1 MVLVHVMKRNGL
13 VSKSFY
19 FSLCLFIHLLINF
32 LFPIVIGLSEDILV
46 TSVALANYEKYSSTV
61 KEFQLLASTSFPTEE
76 WINLGV
82 YEAAARLGEQYFNV
96 TTSSV
101 HTRYLKFKFLTH
113 YDNEALCTLSQ
124 IKVHGTTVI
133 ASFKE
138 EVERSDTLMRDMLSQ
153 LSLENTDDPD
163 TDISASNSSTV
174 ESVVTDDSAANTNQ
188 TEVVN
193 IGDNVTIGDAASEV
207 AINESVS
214 IETEEATSNS
224 ESGDNVTEIGDVLV
238 ETENLSK
245 EDTTDSSDDTSG
257 TITDVEAN
265 NNATLDASTADDSTI
280 DSNNNLGTTLMS
292 VLPESAVNFVKE
304 IVLSPLGIMT
314 SGDEDE
320 PVVEKTEEDID
331 NDHLGVSTPSD
342 IDIPIESETLP
353 STVTIDDLDLVDA
366 TISPSDIST
375 MEHVA
380 NNATSEILT
389 PVNNTVSQQEAASIG
404 ENLSDHG
411 NGFNGTSAALPE
423 ERVVSTNLGT
433 DNSSSVLMDAANI
446 SHTSVQVNNTDDGL
460 VELVRDNASATIT
473 ANVSVPVVPVLPVQ
487 SINNNRDASPSISLS
502 CWDQLRFSD
511 FQTKMLSKLQKN
523 STETSGDGSTSSSV
537 SMLSSSQDNVFRQLM
552 QKIKTL
558 EMGYAIIEMYSTQVS
573 DCYRLVMSDM
583 MVNINDTKA
592 SLAVSTA
599 KVKELEQIIEESRKT
614 IKYDVFD
621 SFSISFSH
629 RDMVLG
635 MIMVTMVSLVSLIVS
650 LMVILLI
657 KSKKWYTIDTDD
669 EK

>member
-1 MVLVHVMKRNGL
+1 MNIIFV
-13 VSKSFY
+13 
-19 FSLCLFIHLLINF
+19 
-32 LFPIVIGLSEDILV
+32 VIGLSEDILV

-163 TDISASNSSTV
+163 TDIAASNSSSV
-174 ESVVTDDSAANTNQ
+174 ESAATDDTVVDIHE
-188 TEVVN
+188 TEIVHAS
-193 IGDNVTIGDAASEV
+193 DNVTVDDITSEV
-207 AINESVS
+207 TGDESATT
-214 IETEEATSNS
+214 ETEEPASNS
-224 ESGDNVTEIGDVLV
+224 EGGDDMAKIDAVLV
-238 ETENLSK
+238 DSEILGKENTAISS
-245 EDTTDSSDDTSG
+245 EDNFVTTTDAEMDNDG
-257 TITDVEAN
+257 TIDMS
-265 NNATLDASTADDSTI
+265 TLDEAAA
-280 DSNNNLGTTLMS
+280 DSNNKLGTTLMS

-314 SGDEDE
+314 SEDE
-320 PVVEKTEEDID
+320 NESVLQTVEGMD
-331 NDHLGVSTPSD
+331 NVNEATNTPSD
-342 IDIPIESETLP
+342 DDGRILNETVA
-353 STVTIDDLDLVDA
+353 SAIVTDDLDSENVTAPPPNVLTMEQVADNIVPELLA
-366 TISPSDIST
+366 TISS
-375 MEHVA
+375 A
-380 NNATSEILT
+380 
-389 PVNNTVSQQEAASIG
+389 VSQEEATVIG
-404 ENLSDHG
+404 ENISD
-411 NGFNGTSAALPE
+411 NSADGDSAMLTEE
-423 ERVVSTNLGT
+423 ERVGTNVSN
-433 DNSSSVLMDAANI
+433 DNSSSFLIDA
-446 SHTSVQVNNTDDGL
+446 SDMSDTSVPLNNTDYG
-460 VELVRDNASATIT
+460 VAELAGVDNAATSIT
-473 ANVSVPVVPVLPVQ
+473 VNDSVPAQVLPVQ
-487 SINNNRDASPSISLS
+487 SINNNRDASTSPSISLS

-537 SMLSSSQDNVFRQLM
+537 PMLSSSQDNVFRQLM

-583 MVNINDTKA
+583 MANINDTKA
-592 SLAVSTA
+592 SLAASST
-599 KVKELEQIIEESRKT
+599 KVKELEQIIEESRTT
-614 IKYDVFD
+614 IKYDVFG
-621 SFSISFSH
+621 SFSIAFSH

-635 MIMVTMVSLVSLIVS
+635 MVMVSLVSVVSLIVS
-650 LMVILLI
+650 LMVIVLI
-657 KSKKWYTIDTDD
+657 KSKNWYTVDEND